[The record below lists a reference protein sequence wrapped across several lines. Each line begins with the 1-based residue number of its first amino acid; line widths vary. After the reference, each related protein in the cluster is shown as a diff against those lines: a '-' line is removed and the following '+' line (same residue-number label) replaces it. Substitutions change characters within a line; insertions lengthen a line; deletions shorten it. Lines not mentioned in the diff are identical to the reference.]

1 MSAQRG
7 AMAYVRWRYNV
18 PAKRGQRVE
27 YFGDNDGTGITKLPR
42 LGRISYAAD
51 GRVFIKFDR
60 GHESWHNRFNSK
72 VEGPFHPTWKIVYV
86 REGEPS

>member
-27 YFGDNDGTGITKLPR
+27 YITTERRLGAVPHAR
-42 LGRISYAAD
+42 LGRIAYAAD
-51 GRVFIKFDR
+51 GYIFIKFDEGQQTWSGR
-60 GHESWHNRFNSK
+60 TVPR
-72 VEGPFHPTWKIVYV
+72 VEGPFHPTWNIVYV